1 MTHEEV
7 IKRLISLGVEWDNNL
22 LNTWKGKLWQKGI
35 QTRFFHTFE
44 NHITQLYNILEET
57 KRIND
62 PVLFLAVY
70 FHDIVYDPKLTDK
83 QNVNFSADI
92 FNRFFKG
99 DNKIR
104 IEVLKCIE
112 ATVNHN
118 PTSDKAKEFCELDLW
133 ALTHETNFAK
143 ILHDEYLIFKEYQY
157 VNFNLF
163 KETRLKILKKF
174 NSLQARID
182 LLEIYQPKIAVYA
195 GSFNPFHK
203 GHYNI
208 LQKAEQIFDK
218 VIIARGSNPEK
229 QNAEWPVP
237 GLLYYYQFDY
247 YDGLL
252 TDYIKSLN
260 YPVTLIRGLRDAN
273 DLQYEVTQLRYLQDL
288 MPDVKVVNIICDK
301 EYSHISSS
309 ALRSL
314 DKIPNTDLKNYLL

>member
-1 MTHEEV
+1 MEKSQL
-7 IKRLISLGVEWDNNL
+7 IKLVAKETGYSISHVSNVLSGKRKNANISKAIIKLQSASLIKKVQTPAVVKGIKFNHQTDDFSEALGV
-22 LNTWKGKLWQKGI
+22 T
-35 QTRFFHTFE
+35 
-44 NHITQLYNILEET
+44 
-57 KRIND
+57 
-62 PVLFLAVY
+62 
-70 FHDIVYDPKLTDK
+70 LT
-83 QNVNFSADI
+83 
-92 FNRFFKG
+92 
-99 DNKIR
+99 
-104 IEVLKCIE
+104 E
-112 ATVNHN
+112 AT
-118 PTSDKAKEFCELDLW
+118 
-133 ALTHETNFAK
+133 
-143 ILHDEYLIFKEYQY
+143 FKKG
-157 VNFNLF
+157 V
-163 KETRLKILKKF
+163 
-174 NSLQARID
+174 
-182 LLEIYQPKIAVYA
+182 
-195 GSFNPFHK
+195 SFESK
-203 GHYNI
+203 RKSI
-208 LQKAEQIFDK
+208 VAEQIFDK